1 MKNKNLR
8 VLAPILMGTMIAMS
22 QSFAFAATTTTT
34 TTTAAETKEK
44 PKMPENMIFG
54 KITAISKDSMTI
66 SVATMK
72 ERPEG
77 KDGEKMAPPEKP
89 ANDST
94 KDSTTPPEK
103 PANDSTKDSTTPPE
117 KPTDDGTKR
126 EKPNDDDMFT
136 LTGETKTID
145 ISSATFG
152 HDGKRPDDKKSN
164 ETSSTTETEKAKT
177 YANYSV
183 GDYVGI
189 ELTNSTSTVA
199 KSVREAFGGP
209 MGGGGPKDGGKAP
222 EKK

>member
-1 MKNKNLR
+1 MKNKILSIST
-8 VLAPILMGTMIAMS
+8 VALMGAALVLSMS
-22 QSFAFAATTTTT
+22 PSFAATTTTT
-34 TTTAAETKEK
+34 TAATETKEK

-72 ERPEG
+72 DRPERKG
-77 KDGEKMAPPEKP
+77 DEKMAPPEKP
-89 ANDST
+89 NDDNKNKT
-94 KDSTTPPEK
+94 AENTTTPPEK
-103 PANDSTKDSTTPPE
+103 PA
-117 KPTDDGTKR
+117 DDGTKK
-126 EKPNDDDMFT
+126 EKPDASDMFT
-136 LTGETKTID
+136 LTGETKTIN

-152 HDGKRPDDKKSN
+152 HDGKKPDDDKKSN
-164 ETSSTTETEKAKT
+164 DNKATTETEKTKT
-177 YANYSV
+177 YADYSV

-209 MGGGGPKDGGKAP
+209 MGGGPKDGGKAP